1 MNAAWSHCPTGRE
14 DAASKMI
21 RESENLPE
29 QNDPFVP
36 ARLGWI
42 EQIVL

>member
-1 MNAAWSHCPTGRE
+1 MGRE
-14 DAASKMI
+14 DAVSKLI

-29 QNDPFVP
+29 QNNPFVP

-42 EQIVL
+42 ERVVL